1 MMGDVGEL
9 ADSALNQTGG
19 LDVSEIISL
28 WHKEYLT
35 KCFANEKVC
44 MSFGLWVISA
54 FLWIVAHTMLICLQ
68 CQKKP
73 VHSSSSAFITI
84 YSFLGNMCNTLGAL
98 LAKQLTVQV
107 FTGAYLTAVDI
118 LYFILI
124 FFPVCKWETSTSGGS
139 RKKLKKRRRNRNVF
153 AVTLPLAVGSG
164 YYISKTTFQS
174 KPFENEFHGTG
185 RRLLTTFLQD
195 NTEILGYALGL
206 VAFIICWTAKF
217 SHISRAYK
225 ARMFSAVL
233 IWSQVFSIL
242 ASVLYAAAIL
252 FHDKQLKYILKA
264 LPWLLNSLGCA
275 ALDTAIL
282 LLLCCTKY
290 TASQQTDLERTRG
303 ADTQALLAQS
313 VLGVGEEEEEEEDEL
328 HVKSNKK
335 AKARRRD
342 SDWIPL
348 NTLPNNRYLHRMAE
362 IGHFMD
368 LSIEPVQEVP
378 FGAIRLPGEGEVSPT
393 EISKDPEPP
402 AYPPLKVIRATLSS
416 SSSSS
421 GSVSGGPS
429 MTSELEQNYLEALNR
444 EQWDFEDVTEDWS
457 KDKRPQNVGVSQ
469 EVFPIQDW
477 ASLPLDNSVIQTESD
492 FWFCHGNVEMTE
504 ERAAAILADYERE
517 NRRSGK

>member
-1 MMGDVGEL
+1 
-9 ADSALNQTGG
+9 
-19 LDVSEIISL
+19 
-28 WHKEYLT
+28 
-35 KCFANEKVC
+35 

-54 FLWIVAHTMLICLQ
+54 FLWIIAHTMLICLQ

-73 VHSSSSAFITI
+73 VHFGSSAFITI
-84 YSFLGNMCNTLGAL
+84 YSFLGNMCNALGAL

-124 FFPVCKWETSTSGGS
+124 FFPVCKWEATTSGGS
-139 RKKLKKRRRNRNVF
+139 RKKLKKGRRKRNVF
-153 AVTLPLAVGSG
+153 AVTLPLVVGSG
-164 YYISKTTFQS
+164 YCISKTTFQS
-174 KPFENEFHGTG
+174 KPFEHEFHGTG

-206 VAFIICWTAKF
+206 VAFIICWTSKF

-225 ARMFSAVL
+225 VRMFSAVL

-282 LLLCCTKY
+282 LLLCCTKSS
-290 TASQQTDLERTRG
+290 ASQQTDLERSRG

-313 VLGVGEEEEEEEDEL
+313 ALRVGEEEEEEEEEL
-328 HVKSNKK
+328 H
-335 AKARRRD
+335 D

-348 NTLPNNRYLHRMAE
+348 NTLPNNHYLNRMAE
-362 IGHFMD
+362 IGRFID

-378 FGAIRLPGEGEVSPT
+378 FGAVRLPGEGEVSPT

-402 AYPPLKVIRATLSS
+402 AYPPLKVIRAAL
-416 SSSSS
+416 SSSS
-421 GSVSGGPS
+421 GSVSGSPS
-429 MTSELEQNYLEALNR
+429 MTSELE
-444 EQWDFEDVTEDWS
+444 WDFEDVTEDWS
-457 KDKRPQNVGVSQ
+457 KDKRQQNLGVSQ
-469 EVFPIQDW
+469 EVFPLQDW
-477 ASLPLDNSVIQTESD
+477 ASLPLDNSIIQTESD

-504 ERAAAILADYERE
+504 ERAAVILADYERE
-517 NRRSGK
+517 NQRSGK

>member
-1 MMGDVGEL
+1 MLRKRESLYVIWSVGHIRL
-9 ADSALNQTGG
+9 PVDRSTY
-19 LDVSEIISL
+19 D
-28 WHKEYLT
+28 
-35 KCFANEKVC
+35 
-44 MSFGLWVISA
+44 
-54 FLWIVAHTMLICLQ
+54 

-185 RRLLTTFLQD
+185 RRLLTTFLQ
-195 NTEILGYALGL
+195 
-206 VAFIICWTAKF
+206 
-217 SHISRAYK
+217 YK

-275 ALDTAIL
+275 ALDTAV
-282 LLLCCTKY
+282 
-290 TASQQTDLERTRG
+290 SF
-303 ADTQALLAQS
+303 
-313 VLGVGEEEEEEEDEL
+313 
-328 HVKSNKK
+328 
-335 AKARRRD
+335 AK
-342 SDWIPL
+342 
-348 NTLPNNRYLHRMAE
+348 
-362 IGHFMD
+362 
-368 LSIEPVQEVP
+368 
-378 FGAIRLPGEGEVSPT
+378 
-393 EISKDPEPP
+393 
-402 AYPPLKVIRATLSS
+402 
-416 SSSSS
+416 
-421 GSVSGGPS
+421 
-429 MTSELEQNYLEALNR
+429 
-444 EQWDFEDVTEDWS
+444 
-457 KDKRPQNVGVSQ
+457 
-469 EVFPIQDW
+469 
-477 ASLPLDNSVIQTESD
+477 
-492 FWFCHGNVEMTE
+492 
-504 ERAAAILADYERE
+504 
-517 NRRSGK
+517 

>member
-1 MMGDVGEL
+1 MMRDVGEIVG
-9 ADSALNQTGG
+9 SGLNQTDG

-35 KCFANEKVC
+35 KCFANERVC

-54 FLWIVAHTMLICLQ
+54 FLWIIAHTMLICLQ

-73 VHSSSSAFITI
+73 VHFGSSAFITI
-84 YSFLGNMCNTLGAL
+84 YSFLGNMCNALGAL

-124 FFPVCKWETSTSGGS
+124 FFPVCKWEATTSGGS
-139 RKKLKKRRRNRNVF
+139 RKKLKKGRRKRNVF
-153 AVTLPLAVGSG
+153 AVTLPLVVGSG
-164 YYISKTTFQS
+164 YCISKTTFQS
-174 KPFENEFHGTG
+174 KPFEHEFHGTG

-206 VAFIICWTAKF
+206 VAFIICWTSKF

-225 ARMFSAVL
+225 VRMFSAVL

-282 LLLCCTKY
+282 LLLCCTKSS
-290 TASQQTDLERTRG
+290 ASQQTDLERSRG

-313 VLGVGEEEEEEEDEL
+313 VLRVGEEEEEEEEEEL

-335 AKARRRD
+335 AKARHWD

-348 NTLPNNRYLHRMAE
+348 NTLPNNHYLNRMAE
-362 IGHFMD
+362 IGRFID

-378 FGAIRLPGEGEVSPT
+378 FGAVRLPGEGEVSPT

-402 AYPPLKVIRATLSS
+402 AYPPLKVIRAAL
-416 SSSSS
+416 SSSS
-421 GSVSGGPS
+421 GSVSGSPS

-457 KDKRPQNVGVSQ
+457 KDKRQQNLGVSQ
-469 EVFPIQDW
+469 EVFPLQDW
-477 ASLPLDNSVIQTESD
+477 ASLPLDNSIIQTESD

-504 ERAAAILADYERE
+504 ERAAVILADYERE
-517 NRRSGK
+517 NQRSGK

>member
-1 MMGDVGEL
+1 MGDVGDL
-9 ADSALNQTGG
+9 AGSGLNQTDG
-19 LDVSEIISL
+19 LDVSQIISL

-35 KCFANEKVC
+35 KCFANERVC
-44 MSFGLWVISA
+44 MSFCLWVISA
-54 FLWIVAHTMLICLQ
+54 FLWIIAHTMLICLQ

-73 VHSSSSAFITI
+73 VHSSSSAFITV
-84 YSFLGNMCNTLGAL
+84 YSFLGNMCNALGAL

-124 FFPVCKWETSTSGGS
+124 FFPVCKWDTSSSGGS
-139 RKKLKKRRRNRNVF
+139 RKKLKKGRRKRNVF

-174 KPFENEFHGTG
+174 KPFEQVFHGTG

-206 VAFIICWTAKF
+206 VAFITCWTSKF

-225 ARMFSAVL
+225 VRMFSAVL

-275 ALDTAIL
+275 TLDTAIL
-282 LLLCCTKY
+282 LLLCCAKSS
-290 TASQQTDLERTRG
+290 ASQQKDLERSRG

-313 VLGVGEEEEEEEDEL
+313 VLGVWEEEEEL
-328 HVKSNKK
+328 LVKSSKK
-335 AKARRRD
+335 AKARRWD

-362 IGHFMD
+362 IGRFID
-368 LSIEPVQEVP
+368 LSIEPVQKVP
-378 FGAIRLPGEGEVSPT
+378 FGAVRLPGEGEVSPT
-393 EISKDPEPP
+393 DPEPP
-402 AYPPLKVIRATLSS
+402 AYPPLKVIRAALSSS

-421 GSVSGGPS
+421 GSVSGGLS
-429 MTSELEQNYLEALNR
+429 MTSELE
-444 EQWDFEDVTEDWS
+444 WDFEDVTEDWS
-457 KDKRPQNVGVSQ
+457 KDRRPQNLGVSQ
-469 EVFPIQDW
+469 EVFPLKDW
-477 ASLPLDNSVIQTESD
+477 TSLPLDNSVIQTESD
-492 FWFCHGNVEMTE
+492 LWFCHRNVEMTE